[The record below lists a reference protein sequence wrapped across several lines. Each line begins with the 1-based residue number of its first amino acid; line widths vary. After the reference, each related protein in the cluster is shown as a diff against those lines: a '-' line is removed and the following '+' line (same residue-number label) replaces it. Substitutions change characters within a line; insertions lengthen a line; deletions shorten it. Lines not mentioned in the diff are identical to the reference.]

1 MPLPNPDAELA
12 SQETRPSHHSSHK
25 KVAPVPA
32 ERQISPEYTAG
43 FISRWTFSWMGDLM
57 STGFRR
63 PLKINDIPLLNP
75 NRSVQKHSI
84 IFDAHFKEA
93 KASADVKHPLF
104 TALHKTFAREFWIGG
119 LCRLFADLFTVG
131 NPYTLRYLIE
141 WVQNSYYAGLPGAT
155 VKNPELT
162 RGVGLL
168 VGIICMQILLSSCQ
182 NHFLYR
188 GTMVGGQ
195 VRAVLT
201 NKIQEKSLRI
211 SERARAGG
219 SAELV
224 TGSSEETLQEVDLNE
239 KSGDEK
245 SVKSSGNAKA
255 DESEAGWSNGRV
267 VNLVSMDAH
276 RIDGGISM
284 IHVVWTS
291 PLIIF
296 VCMALLIVNLRQS
309 AVAGFG
315 VLIVAMFFLVV
326 AVKALFA
333 RRQVMNLSTDV
344 RVGLTQ
350 EVLQSIRLV
359 KYFSWEESFVDRLI
373 KLRADETRQLQSF
386 NLILN
391 FVTSLG
397 QSLPVLACMISF
409 VTYAC
414 VHEGGLDVAIVFSS
428 VALFSSLLTPTA
440 FLPACLGH
448 ASDAWASMT
457 RIEEYLLAEET
468 EDLDVDENM
477 RDAIRLEKTEFTWE
491 KGLAN
496 RTAGLSEEEEN
507 PQQDRHSLAALRAS
521 RMFHDGEINHYN
533 NRDSLSAL
541 RASRMFHDV
550 EYDTEG
556 FALPTFDWEGGALA
570 GPSSRWDRPTSF
582 MPPSYGFERPTS
594 FMMPSL
600 SRDRSNTTSSKERPL
615 STARPSSIVRPMS
628 TWFRP
633 ESTIRPKST
642 IRPMS
647 TWFNRPSSTLKH
659 PLEREGSDN
668 MPSMRWEDGAKSTE
682 KGSKERPVSGLPS
695 TSPPSYE
702 ESASSVTLA
711 EEEPVLAPF
720 SIPAI
725 SLSIRRGEL
734 LAVIG
739 GIGSGKSS
747 LLSALAGDMRKV
759 QGTLKFHSDRA
770 FCPQTAWIQNATV
783 RDNILFGAPFDP
795 EWYDKVI
802 TACQL
807 RRDLQILSNGDAT
820 EIGERGI
827 NVSGGQKQ
835 RISLARAMY
844 SNADILL
851 LDDPLSAVDPYVG
864 QAIFDEAICGALGR
878 KTRIL
883 ATHQAHVL
891 SRCDRILWLHD
902 GKIKALGSFAKLK
915 KKYPDFAALVK
926 EAEGN
931 RDKATK
937 KDADK
942 DAEKDAEKPAE
953 ETTTVSK
960 LAGVD
965 SMPELMQSEDDVN
978 GGISWDVYTSYLACS
993 QSPIAIML
1001 AIPLLCMAQGSAIL
1015 CGMWLAWWASDRFGF
1030 ERNTYIGIY
1039 VALGLGQALCLY
1051 LFGLC
1056 ISILCTSASNVMLDK
1071 ATAKIMH
1078 APVWFFDTTPLGRIV
1093 NRFSKDVYVM
1103 DDALPESLRLFMV
1116 GTAMVL
1122 GILSLIVAEFH
1133 WFGIALIPC
1142 SAIFFFSA
1150 FYYRASARELKRHE
1164 SVLRGVVLA
1173 RFTETL
1179 SGVSTIRTYSMQK
1192 QFSSNLQRA
1201 IDDMNSANFLTSANQ
1216 RWLGLRLDFVGVLLI
1231 VTAGV
1236 LVVIQRSTQNPA
1248 ISGVVLSYSLG
1259 AAQVLQFIIR
1269 QWANVENAMNAT
1281 ERIHAYGPGDSL
1293 PIEGNNGTPPV
1304 AAPESWPE
1312 QGGIT
1317 FGAVHMRYREGLP
1330 EVLRGLTLSI
1340 KPGEHVAIV
1349 GRTGAG
1355 KSSLI
1360 GALFRTCELSG
1371 GCITIDGVDI
1381 STLPLRELRSRLSIQ
1396 PQESVL
1402 FRGTIRTNLDP
1413 LNEHTDEELWLAL
1426 RGAWLADTMQ
1436 LDDTVEE
1443 EGTNFS
1449 HGTRQQLGLA
1459 RLLVRNSKVVVCD
1472 EATSSVDLE
1481 TDEKIQRTM
1490 VEAFKGKTV
1499 ITVAHR
1505 IRTIINYDRVCV
1517 MDKGVIAELGTP
1529 SELWDLGGVFRG
1541 MCETSGISEEELQRF
1556 I

>member
-1 MPLPNPDAELA
+1 MSLSNADAELA
-12 SQETRPSHHSSHK
+12 NPEIKPSHHR
-25 KVAPVPA
+25 KVAP
-32 ERQISPEYTAG
+32 
-43 FISRWTFSWMGDLM
+43 
-57 STGFRR
+57 TGFRR

-75 NRSVQKHSI
+75 TRSVQRHSVT
-84 IFDAHFKEA
+84 FDAHFKEA
-93 KASADVKHPLF
+93 KASSDVKHPLF

-119 LCRLFADLFTVG
+119 LCRLLADLFTVG

-141 WVQNSYYAGLPGAT
+141 WVQNSYYAHLPGST
-155 VKNPELT
+155 VKNPGLT

-219 SAELV
+219 SADLAI
-224 TGSSEETLQEVDLNE
+224 GSSETTLQEVDLNE
-239 KSGDEK
+239 KPGDAK
-245 SVKSSGNAKA
+245 PPKSSEKGKEA
-255 DESEAGWSNGRV
+255 DPDAGWSNGRV

-276 RIDGGISM
+276 RIDSGISM

-296 VCMALLIVNLRQS
+296 ICMALLIVNLRQS
-309 AVAGFG
+309 ALAGFG
-315 VLIVAMFFLVV
+315 VLIVSMFFLVV

-333 RRQVMNLSTDV
+333 RRQVMNIATDV

-350 EVLQSIRLV
+350 EVLQAIRLV
-359 KYFSWEESFVDRLI
+359 KYFSWEDSFVERLI
-373 KLRADETRQLQSF
+373 AMRADETRQLQGF

-397 QSLPVLACMISF
+397 QSLPVLACMVSF

-414 VHEGGLDVAIVFSS
+414 ISTGGLDVAIVFSS

-457 RIEEYLLAEET
+457 RIEEYLLAEEV
-468 EDLDVDENM
+468 EELDVDENM
-477 RDAIRLEKTEFTWE
+477 RDAVRIEKAGFTWE
-491 KGLAN
+491 KGQAARATDLEDEA
-496 RTAGLSEEEEN
+496 EEEED
-507 PQQDRHSLAALRAS
+507 PQGGRNSLAALRAS
-521 RMFHDGEINHYN
+521 RMFHDGEINSYN

-550 EYDTEG
+550 DYDTEG
-556 FALPTFDWEGGALA
+556 FALPTFDWEGGPMA

-594 FMMPSL
+594 FLMPSF
-600 SRDRSNTTSSKERPL
+600 SRDRSNTNNSQERRV
-615 STARPSSIVRPMS
+615 STFRPRSTVRPMS
-628 TWFRP
+628 NWFRP
-633 ESTIRPKST
+633 ESTVRPKSS

-647 TWFNRPSSTLKH
+647 TWFTRPSSTLKH
-659 PLEREGSDN
+659 PLEREGSDQ
-668 MPSMRWEDGAKSTE
+668 MPSLRWEDGARPSE
-682 KGSKERPVSGLPS
+682 KGSMDRRASGATIS
-695 TSPPSYE
+695 NPPSYE
-702 ESASSVTLA
+702 ESSSAVTLA
-711 EEEPVLAPF
+711 EELPILAPF
-720 SIPAI
+720 SIPSI
-725 SLSIRRGEL
+725 SLNIRRGEL

-759 QGTLKFHSDRA
+759 QGSLKFYSDRA
-770 FCPQTAWIQNATV
+770 YCPQTAWIQNATV
-783 RDNILFGAPFDP
+783 RDNILFGAPYDAA
-795 EWYDKVI
+795 WYDEVI

-864 QAIFDEAICGALGR
+864 QAIFEKAILGALGS

-891 SRCDRILWLHD
+891 SRCDRILWLDD
-902 GKIKALGSFAKLK
+902 GKVKALGSFAKLK

-931 RDKATK
+931 REKATK
-937 KDADK
+937 E
-942 DAEKDAEKPAE
+942 DAEKDASKPE
-953 ETTTVSK
+953 EETTTTVSK
-960 LAGVD
+960 LAGDD
-965 SMPELMQSEDDVN
+965 SVPELMQSEDDVD
-978 GGISWDVYTSYLACS
+978 GGISWAVYTSYLACS
-993 QSPIAIML
+993 RSPIAIIL
-1001 AIPLLCMAQGSAIL
+1001 AIPLLCLAQGSALL

-1030 ERNTYIGIY
+1030 ENNTYIGIY
-1039 VALGLGQALCLY
+1039 VALGVCQALCLY

-1071 ATAKIMH
+1071 ATEKIMR

-1122 GILSLIVAEFH
+1122 GILSLIVSEFH
-1133 WFGIALIPC
+1133 WFGIALVPC
-1142 SAIFFFSA
+1142 TAIFFFSA

-1173 RFTETL
+1173 RFSETL
-1179 SGVSTIRTYSMQK
+1179 SGVTTIRTYSMQK
-1192 QFSSNLQRA
+1192 QFSKSMQHA

-1216 RWLGLRLDFVGVLLI
+1216 RWLGIRLDFVGVLLI
-1231 VTAGV
+1231 VAAGV

-1281 ERIHAYGPGDSL
+1281 ERIHAYGPGNSL
-1293 PIEGNNGTPPV
+1293 PVEGNNGTTPV
-1304 AAPESWPE
+1304 PAPESWPE

-1317 FGAVHMRYREGLP
+1317 FGDVHMRYREGLP
-1330 EVLRGLTLSI
+1330 NVLRGLTLSI

-1381 STLPLRELRSRLSIQ
+1381 STLPLKDLRSRLSIQ
-1396 PQESVL
+1396 PQDSIL
-1402 FRGTIRTNLDP
+1402 FRGTVRTNLDP
-1413 LNEHTDEELWLAL
+1413 LKQHTDEELWLAL
-1426 RGAWLADTMQ
+1426 RGAWLAETVQ
-1436 LDDTVEE
+1436 LDDVVEE
-1443 EGTNFS
+1443 EGSNFS
-1449 HGTRQQLGLA
+1449 HGQRQQLGLA

-1517 MDKGVIAELGTP
+1517 MDKGAILELGTP
-1529 SELWDLGGVFRG
+1529 SELWDLGGVFMG
-1541 MCETSGISEEELQRF
+1541 MCETSGIAEEELQRF

>member
-1 MPLPNPDAELA
+1 MSSSNNDAELA
-12 SQETRPSHHSSHK
+12 NPEIKSRKSSR
-25 KVAPVPA
+25 KVPPVPA
-32 ERQISPEYTAG
+32 ERQISPEYGAG

-57 STGFRR
+57 STGYRR
-63 PLKINDIPLLNP
+63 PLKINDIPILNP
-75 NRSVQKHSI
+75 ARSVQRHSVT
-84 IFDAHFKEA
+84 FDAHFAEA

-104 TALHKTFAREFWIGG
+104 SALHKTFAREFWIGG

-141 WVQNSYYAGLPGAT
+141 WVQNSYYAHLPGST
-155 VKNPELT
+155 IRNPDLM

-168 VGIICMQILLSSCQ
+168 VGIISMQILLSSCQ

-195 VRAVLT
+195 IRAVLT

-219 SAELV
+219 SAQPLI
-224 TGSSEETLQEVDLNE
+224 TDSETTLHDVDLDE
-239 KSGDEK
+239 KPGDEK
-245 SVKSSGNAKA
+245 PQSSEKPKA
-255 DESEAGWSNGRV
+255 ADPEAGWPNGRV

-276 RIDGGISM
+276 RIDSGISM

-291 PLIIF
+291 PLIIC
-296 VCMALLIVNLRQS
+296 VCMALLIVNLRQ
-309 AVAGFG
+309 AALAGFG
-315 VLIVAMFFLVV
+315 MLIFAMFFLVV
-326 AVKALFA
+326 AVKAIFA
-333 RRQVMNLSTDV
+333 RRQVMNMATDV

-350 EVLQSIRLV
+350 EVLQAIRLV
-359 KYFSWEESFVDRLI
+359 KYFSWEESFIERLI
-373 KLRADETRQLQSF
+373 EMRADETRQLQGY

-397 QSLPVLACMISF
+397 QSLPVLACMITF

-414 VHEGGLDVAIVFSS
+414 ITKGGLDVAIVFSS

-457 RIEEYLLAEET
+457 RIEEYLLAEEV
-468 EDLDVDENM
+468 EEVEVDEKM
-477 RDAIRLEKTEFTWE
+477 RDAVIIEKAEFTWE

-496 RTAGLSEEEEN
+496 RTAVLDEDEEEEDES
-507 PQQDRHSLAALRAS
+507 PQGVRKSLAALRAS
-521 RMFHDGEINHYN
+521 RMFQDGEINSYN

-541 RASRMFHDV
+541 RASRMFHDID
-550 EYDTEG
+550 YDTKG
-556 FALPTFDWEGGALA
+556 FALPTFDWEGTSIA
-570 GPSSRWDRPTSF
+570 GPSSRWDRPASF
-582 MPPSYGFERPTS
+582 MPTSYGFERPTS
-594 FMMPSL
+594 FLMPSF
-600 SRDRSNTTSSKERPL
+600 SRDRFNTNNSQDRRL
-615 STARPSSIVRPMS
+615 SVARPRSTIRPMS
-628 TWFRP
+628 NWFRP
-633 ESTIRPKST
+633 ESTFRPKST

-647 TWFNRPSSTLKH
+647 TWFTRPASTLKH
-659 PLEREGSDN
+659 PLEREELGIV
-668 MPSMRWEDGAKSTE
+668 PALRWEDGAHASE
-682 KGSKERPVSGLPS
+682 KGRRASGAALS
-695 TSPPSYE
+695 NPPSYE
-702 ESASSVTLA
+702 ESSSSSTLA
-711 EEEPVLAPF
+711 EEAPVLAPF
-720 SIPAI
+720 SIPSI
-725 SLSIRRGEL
+725 SLNVKRGEL

-747 LLSALAGDMRKV
+747 LLSALSGDMRKV
-759 QGTLKFHSDRA
+759 RGTLKFHSDRA
-770 FCPQTAWIQNATV
+770 YCPQTAWIQNATV
-783 RDNILFGAPFDP
+783 RDNILFGAPYDAA
-795 EWYDKVI
+795 WYDKVI

-807 RRDLQILSNGDAT
+807 RRDLQILSNGDST

-844 SNADILL
+844 SNADILF

-864 QAIFDEAICGALGR
+864 QAIFEEAILGALGS

-883 ATHQAHVL
+883 ATHQAHIL
-891 SRCDRILWLHD
+891 SRCDRILWLDD
-902 GKIKALGSFAKLK
+902 GKVKALGSFAKLK

-931 RDKATK
+931 RKKATK
-937 KDADK
+937 E
-942 DAEKDAEKPAE
+942 DAEKKAAKPE
-953 ETTTVSK
+953 EEVATISK
-960 LAGVD
+960 LAGD
-965 SMPELMQSEDDVN
+965 DTMPELMQTEDDNN
-978 GGISWDVYTSYLACS
+978 GGIPWSVYKSYLACS
-993 QSPIAIML
+993 RSPIAITL
-1001 AIPLLCMAQGSAIL
+1001 AIPLLCLAQGSAIL
-1015 CGMWLAWWASDRFGF
+1015 CGLWLAWWASDRFGF
-1030 ERNTYIGIY
+1030 ANNTYIAIY
-1039 VALGLGQALCLY
+1039 VSLGLCQALCLY
-1051 LFGLC
+1051 LFSLC

-1071 ATAKIMH
+1071 ATIKIMR
-1078 APVWFFDTTPLGRIV
+1078 APVWFFDTTPLGRIM

-1103 DDALPESLRLFMV
+1103 DDALPESLRLFLV

-1122 GILSLIVAEFH
+1122 GILSLIVSEFH
-1133 WFGIALIPC
+1133 WFGIALVPC
-1142 SAIFFFSA
+1142 GTIFFFSA

-1179 SGVSTIRTYSMQK
+1179 SGVSTIRSYSMQN
-1192 QFSSNLQRA
+1192 QFSTSLQRA

-1216 RWLGLRLDFVGVLLI
+1216 RWLGMRLDFVGVLLI
-1231 VTAGV
+1231 VTSGV

-1248 ISGVVLSYSLG
+1248 VSGVVLSYSLG

-1281 ERIHAYGPGDSL
+1281 ERIHAYGPGDTL

-1317 FGAVHMRYREGLP
+1317 FGDVHMRYREGLP
-1330 EVLRGLTLSI
+1330 EVLRGLTLAI

-1381 STLPLRELRSRLSIQ
+1381 STIPLHDLRSRLSIQ
-1396 PQESVL
+1396 PQDSIL
-1402 FRGTIRTNLDP
+1402 FRGTVRTNLDP
-1413 LNEHTDEELWLAL
+1413 LQRHTDEELWLAL
-1426 RGAWLADTMQ
+1426 RGAWLADTVQ

-1449 HGTRQQLGLA
+1449 HGQRQQLGLA

-1517 MDKGVIAELGTP
+1517 MDKGSIAELGTP

>member
-1 MPLPNPDAELA
+1 MSLSNADAELA
-12 SQETRPSHHSSHK
+12 NPEIKPSHHR

-32 ERQISPEYTAG
+32 ERQISPEYGAG
-43 FISRWTFSWMGDLM
+43 FISRWTFSWMGGLM

-75 NRSVQKHSI
+75 TRSVQRHSI
-84 IFDAHFKEA
+84 TFDAHFKEA
-93 KASADVKHPLF
+93 KASSDVKHPLF

-119 LCRLFADLFTVG
+119 LCRLLADLFTVG

-141 WVQNSYYAGLPGAT
+141 WVQNSYYAHLPGST
-155 VKNPELT
+155 VKNPGLT

-219 SAELV
+219 SADLAIR
-224 TGSSEETLQEVDLNE
+224 GSETTLQEVDLNE
-239 KSGDEK
+239 KPGDAK
-245 SVKSSGNAKA
+245 PPKSSEKGKEA
-255 DESEAGWSNGRV
+255 DPDAGWSNGRV

-276 RIDGGISM
+276 RIDSGISM

-296 VCMALLIVNLRQS
+296 ICMALLIVNLRQS
-309 AVAGFG
+309 ALAGFG
-315 VLIVAMFFLVV
+315 VLIVSMFFLVV

-333 RRQVMNLSTDV
+333 RRQVMNIATDI

-350 EVLQSIRLV
+350 EVLQAIRLV
-359 KYFSWEESFVDRLI
+359 KYFSWEDSFVERLI
-373 KLRADETRQLQSF
+373 EMRADETRQLQGF

-397 QSLPVLACMISF
+397 QSLPVLACMVSF

-414 VHEGGLDVAIVFSS
+414 ISTGGLDVAIVFSS

-457 RIEEYLLAEET
+457 RIEEYLLAEEV
-468 EDLDVDENM
+468 EELDVDENM
-477 RDAIRLEKTEFTWE
+477 RDAVRIEKAGFTWE
-491 KGLAN
+491 KGQAARATDLEDEA
-496 RTAGLSEEEEN
+496 EEEED
-507 PQQDRHSLAALRAS
+507 PQGGRNSLAALRAS
-521 RMFHDGEINHYN
+521 RMFHDGEINSYN

-550 EYDTEG
+550 DYDTEG
-556 FALPTFDWEGGALA
+556 FALPTFDWEGGPMA

-594 FMMPSL
+594 FLMPSF
-600 SRDRSNTTSSKERPL
+600 SRDRSNTNTSQERRV
-615 STARPSSIVRPMS
+615 STFRPRSTVRPMS
-628 TWFRP
+628 NWFRP
-633 ESTIRPKST
+633 ESTVRPKSS

-647 TWFNRPSSTLKH
+647 TWFTRPSSTLKH
-659 PLEREGSDN
+659 PLEREGSDQ
-668 MPSMRWEDGAKSTE
+668 MPSLRWEDGARPSE
-682 KGSKERPVSGLPS
+682 KGSMDRRASGATIS
-695 TSPPSYE
+695 NPPSYE
-702 ESASSVTLA
+702 ESSSAVTLA
-711 EEEPVLAPF
+711 EEPPTLAPF
-720 SIPAI
+720 TIPSI
-725 SLSIRRGEL
+725 SLNIRRGEL

-759 QGTLKFHSDRA
+759 QGNLKFYSDRA
-770 FCPQTAWIQNATV
+770 YCPQTAWIQNATV
-783 RDNILFGAPFDP
+783 RDNILFGAPYDAA
-795 EWYDKVI
+795 WYDEVI

-864 QAIFDEAICGALGR
+864 QAIFEKAILGALGS

-891 SRCDRILWLHD
+891 SRCDRILWLDD
-902 GKIKALGSFAKLK
+902 GKVKALGSFAKLK

-931 RDKATK
+931 REKATK
-937 KDADK
+937 E
-942 DAEKDAEKPAE
+942 DAEKDASKPE
-953 ETTTVSK
+953 EETTTTVSK
-960 LAGVD
+960 LAGDD
-965 SMPELMQSEDDVN
+965 SVPELMQSEDDVD
-978 GGISWDVYTSYLACS
+978 GGISWAVYTSYLACS
-993 QSPIAIML
+993 RSPIAIIL
-1001 AIPLLCMAQGSAIL
+1001 AIPLLCLAQGSALL

-1030 ERNTYIGIY
+1030 ENNTYIGIY
-1039 VALGLGQALCLY
+1039 VALGVCQALCLY

-1071 ATAKIMH
+1071 ATEKIMR

-1122 GILSLIVAEFH
+1122 GILSLIVSEFH
-1133 WFGIALIPC
+1133 WFGIALVPC
-1142 SAIFFFSA
+1142 TAIFFFSA

-1173 RFTETL
+1173 RFSETL
-1179 SGVSTIRTYSMQK
+1179 SGVTTIRTYSMQK
-1192 QFSSNLQRA
+1192 QFSKSMQHA

-1216 RWLGLRLDFVGVLLI
+1216 RWLGIRLDFVGVLLI
-1231 VTAGV
+1231 VAAGV

-1281 ERIHAYGPGDSL
+1281 ERIHAYGPGNSL
-1293 PIEGNNGTPPV
+1293 PVEGNNGTTPV
-1304 AAPESWPE
+1304 PAPESWPE

-1317 FGAVHMRYREGLP
+1317 FGDVHMRYREGLP
-1330 EVLRGLTLSI
+1330 NVLRGLTLSI

-1381 STLPLRELRSRLSIQ
+1381 STLPLKDLRSRLSIQ
-1396 PQESVL
+1396 PQDSIL
-1402 FRGTIRTNLDP
+1402 FRGTVRTNLDP
-1413 LNEHTDEELWLAL
+1413 LKQHTDEELWLAL
-1426 RGAWLADTMQ
+1426 RGAWLAETVQ
-1436 LDDTVEE
+1436 LDDVVEE
-1443 EGTNFS
+1443 EGSNFS
-1449 HGTRQQLGLA
+1449 HGQRQQLGLA

-1517 MDKGVIAELGTP
+1517 MDKGAILELGTP

-1541 MCETSGISEEELQRF
+1541 MCETSGIAEEELQRF